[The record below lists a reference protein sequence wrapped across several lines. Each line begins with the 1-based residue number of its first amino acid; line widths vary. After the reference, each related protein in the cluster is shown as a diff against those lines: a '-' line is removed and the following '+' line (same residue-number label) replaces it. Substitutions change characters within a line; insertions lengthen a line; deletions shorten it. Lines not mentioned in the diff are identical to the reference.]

1 MSSWKGVPISL
12 SFPLVSRQ
20 FPSLSS
26 FLYFPS
32 LSSLFFSL
40 LCVYPSLLSPLCPE
54 LSRKQGANSFRQTV
68 WKINT
73 DVLKPNC
80 VRAQAT
86 TRKRS
91 QSAITVAQQ
100 YRWFKTYEDAWN
112 YLREKN
118 TEVCR
123 LTGKTLSEVIEHF
136 VIGGDETC
144 MMACGGKLMIVGTKE
159 RKKHEKNML
168 DSRVTITMYRTGT
181 TGGSTGST
189 AFLMAGVKR
198 RIGYDE
204 AFLEK
209 WGAATGSTIAMTP
222 TGFMTQD
229 AWEEITPKMVEGI
242 RSLPYIKENP

>member
-1 MSSWKGVPISL
+1 LLREPEKPENRTLRIVTPCKDGSLAKPCNSIPTTMSSWKGVPISL

-100 YRWFKTYEDAWN
+100 YRWFKTYEDALN
-112 YLREKN
+112 YLARE
-118 TEVCR
+118 
-123 LTGKTLSEVIEHF
+123 EHRS
-136 VIGGDETC
+136 
-144 MMACGGKLMIVGTKE
+144 M
-159 RKKHEKNML
+159 
-168 DSRVTITMYRTGT
+168 
-181 TGGSTGST
+181 STDG
-189 AFLMAGVKR
+189 
-198 RIGYDE
+198 
-204 AFLEK
+204 
-209 WGAATGSTIAMTP
+209 
-222 TGFMTQD
+222 
-229 AWEEITPKMVEGI
+229 
-242 RSLPYIKENP
+242 